1 MFHRRLTTAALA
13 AAVLVATA
21 PVAFAARQTCIGDCD
36 ANGEVGITDLVTL
49 IDAAL
54 GVTETTTCDVEGAA
68 GVEHVVL
75 AVNHAH
81 GGCPLAGTPTPTP
94 TPTRTPTHDPN
105 ALGRR
110 RFEINPATSTFS
122 MTVASGTTIPLGNFV
137 GQSNGVAEH
146 AFLELE
152 AGAPDPVTHV
162 ASIDVTSS
170 SDYLVAPVDALGA
183 NFIVC
188 LKLLTPAR
196 NAAAIDCDGGSD
208 YSIGLHGDHN
218 VGQLGVDGFT
228 ADQCTAINGVIE
240 GGTRLCK
247 TGKELAQCRADS
259 DCDTSAQAGDGECG
273 LAPSACVAPPTLAT
287 CRNDSNCDSFPGA
300 GDGQCGQTGPHLGV
314 CNGPFT
320 PITGSGDTGPGSVT
334 FALIGG
340 LLGLPATLNIEDS
353 LPCGDEGPGQPLSF
367 ALTSTRAQAI
377 IEDTNNKP
385 RETLDFAL
393 VQATTAT
400 PGEYDLQ
407 NFSCEQW
414 SNAAG
419 PGCLGL
425 VAPAYDQLAG
435 ADVITTFKLC
445 GR

>member
-188 LKLLTPAR
+188 SRRRGTPPPSIATVAAITRSVCTGITTSANLGSTDLPPISARRSTVSSRGAHDCARPARSWR
-196 NAAAIDCDGGSD
+196 NAAP
-208 YSIGLHGDHN
+208 
-218 VGQLGVDGFT
+218 T
-228 ADQCTAINGVIE
+228 ATATPRHRQAMASAGW
-240 GGTRLCK
+240 RRR
-247 TGKELAQCRADS
+247 RAS
-259 DCDTSAQAGDGECG
+259 
-273 LAPSACVAPPTLAT
+273 P
-287 CRNDSNCDSFPGA
+287 RRRWR
-300 GDGQCGQTGPHLGV
+300 
-314 CNGPFT
+314 
-320 PITGSGDTGPGSVT
+320 
-334 FALIGG
+334 
-340 LLGLPATLNIEDS
+340 PA
-353 LPCGDEGPGQPLSF
+353 
-367 ALTSTRAQAI
+367 
-377 IEDTNNKP
+377 
-385 RETLDFAL
+385 
-393 VQATTAT
+393 ATTAT
-400 PGEYDLQ
+400 ATASRVREMV
-407 NFSCEQW
+407 
-414 SNAAG
+414 NAGRLDRISVSATARLLRS
-419 PGCLGL
+419 P
-425 VAPAYDQLAG
+425 APATPARARSPLLSSAASWGCRPHSISRTHCRAATKDRG
-435 ADVITTFKLC
+435 SRC
-445 GR
+445 RSR